1 MKRSAS
7 ELVLEALFHHH
18 GDDRSS
24 PSLSLEELLLP
35 AALGFGWL
43 GHQFHVIRLQKQI
56 KFLEEQAD
64 LNNQMCR
71 CTVQIGLLCLT
82 LKEMYGRAKAT
93 QSRSAPRV
101 SIRTIRSVRYGRA
114 NPRFGQE
121 ERLIVALRSTLCDDQ
136 RRGCCPSRCGVG
148 LLAFKRP
155 RTAALS
161 SSHQA
166 KRLASFRVSKPST
179 F

>member
-35 AALGFGWL
+35 AAMGFGW
-43 GHQFHVIRLQKQI
+43 
-56 KFLEEQAD
+56 
-64 LNNQMCR
+64 MCR

-121 ERLIVALRSTLCDDQ
+121 ERLIVAMRSTLCDDQ